1 MHGYYG
7 DVYWYM
13 VAKEKYTG
21 AWLLWRR
28 ILVHGF
34 YGEVYWRMVAMEMY
48 TGTWLLWRCILQH
61 CCYGDVDWCMV
72 AMKTNDGMTKDMGKD
87 AGRVAMETHAGTR
100 VPMVMHNDGA
110 RVVMGILVSR

>member
-48 TGTWLLWRCILQH
+48 TGTWLLWRCILLH

-72 AMKTNDGMTKDMGKD
+72 AMKTNDGMTKDKIW
-87 AGRVAMETHAGTR
+87 GRMLVGLLWRHML
-100 VPMVMHNDGA
+100 A
-110 RVVMGILVSR
+110 RGLLW